1 MRYILEIISNYL
13 VEYGINVKLSKVLST
28 GLIVIL
34 VILSCI
40 IADFIIKRVFL
51 KLLERYIRRNKI
63 KWDNFL
69 LERKVFQKI
78 SKIIPAI
85 IIYISASAF
94 DGFQVFIEKIALTYI
109 YIISVIVISSILD
122 VVDDVYRSFPVS
134 RTKPIKGLLQV
145 IKICIYVIIAVIIV
159 SNLLDKDP
167 LILLSGIGA
176 LTAITTLVF
185 KDSILGL
192 VAGVQLSGNNMLRI
206 GDWIEMP
213 KYGADG
219 DVIDITLN
227 TVKVQNWD
235 KTIVTLPAYAL
246 ISDSFKNWRGMHD
259 TGGRR
264 IKRSIYIDTSS
275 IKFCTAEM
283 LEKFKKI
290 QYITDYLKQ
299 KEEEIREHNTKNK
312 VNEETLVN
320 GRHLTNIGTFRA
332 YIQHYLKNHPKIHQ
346 GLIQMVRQLPPCEHG
361 LPLEI
366 YVFTDGT
373 NWVLYEGVQADIFDH
388 ILAVASEFELR
399 VFQSPTGYDIQ
410 QITSK

>member
-1 MRYILEIISNYL
+1 MIYVLEVIGNYL
-13 VEYGINVKLSKVLST
+13 VEHGISEGLSKVLST
-28 GLIVIL
+28 GFIVIL

-40 IADFIIKRVFL
+40 VADFIIKRVLL
-51 KLLERYIRRNKI
+51 KLLERYIRGNKI

-69 LERKVFQKI
+69 LERKVFQKA

-94 DGFQVFIEKIALTYI
+94 DGFQVFIEKTALTYI
-109 YIISVIVISSILD
+109 YIISVIVVSSILD

-134 RTKPIKGLLQV
+134 RTKPIKGVLQV
-145 IKICIYVIIAVIIV
+145 VKICIYIIMAVIII

-192 VAGVQLSGNNMLRI
+192 VAGIQLSGNNMLQI

-235 KTIVTLPAYAL
+235 KTIVTIPAYAL
-246 ISDSFKNWRGMHD
+246 IADSFKNWRGMHD

-275 IKFCTAEM
+275 IKFCSAEM

-290 QYITDYLKQ
+290 QYIEDYIKQ

-332 YIQHYLKNHPKIHQ
+332 YTQHYLKNHLQIHQ

-366 YVFTDGT
+366 YAFTNGT
-373 NWVLYEGVQADIFDH
+373 NWIFYEGVQADVFDH

-399 VFQSPTGYDIQ
+399 VFQSPTGHDIQ

>member
-1 MRYILEIISNYL
+1 VIYVLEVIGNYL
-13 VEYGINVKLSKVLST
+13 VEHGISEGLSKVLST
-28 GLIVIL
+28 GFIVIL

-40 IADFIIKRVFL
+40 VADFIIKRVLL
-51 KLLERYIRRNKI
+51 KLLERYIRGNKI

-69 LERKVFQKI
+69 LERKVFQKA

-94 DGFQVFIEKIALTYI
+94 DGFQVFIEKTALTYI
-109 YIISVIVISSILD
+109 YIISVIVVSSILD

-134 RTKPIKGLLQV
+134 RTKPIKGVLQV
-145 IKICIYVIIAVIIV
+145 VKICIYIIMAVIII

-192 VAGVQLSGNNMLRI
+192 VAGIQLSGNNMLQI

-235 KTIVTLPAYAL
+235 KTIVTIPAYAL
-246 ISDSFKNWRGMHD
+246 IADSFKNWRGMHD

-275 IKFCTAEM
+275 IKFCSAEM

-290 QYITDYLKQ
+290 QYIEDYIKQ

-332 YIQHYLKNHPKIHQ
+332 YTQHYLKNHLQIHQ

-366 YVFTDGT
+366 YAFTNGT
-373 NWVLYEGVQADIFDH
+373 NWIFYEGVQADVFDH

-399 VFQSPTGYDIQ
+399 VFQSPTGHDIQ